1 MGNKI
6 NEIGN
11 KYGNLL
17 VVKEAPKGNSGEIRW
32 ECLCDCGN
40 SGIFRG
46 TDLRSGKK
54 ISCAECSK
62 KRTAQKLLNDIT
74 GQRFGKLVVLK
85 YIGKN
90 QTKHGGSLWECQCDC
105 GNVAIIGGTE
115 LRTGRTIQC
124 PKCGKEQAI
133 KKLVEYKHS
142 TLEDLTNRQF
152 GDLTV
157 LSLSDRKNKH
167 GDRLWVCQ
175 CVCGNIVEVQGN
187 NLKSGNTMSCGHRK
201 SNGEE
206 KIKCI
211 LEQNKIPYIREKIFS
226 TCKDQKEL
234 PFDFYINNNYIVEYD
249 GIQHFSYGSKG
260 GWNNKERFENTK
272 KHDQYKNEWCKENN
286 IPLIRIPYTHYDDL
300 CLEDLLPET
309 SQFLVK

>member
-1 MGNKI
+1 MAKI

-11 KYGNLL
+11 KYGKLL
-17 VVKEAPKGNSGEIRW
+17 VIEEASKDSSRRMMW
-32 ECLCDCGN
+32 KCQCDCGN
-40 SGIFRG
+40 ITVLRG

-105 GNVAIIGGTE
+105 GNVAIVGGTE

-187 NLKSGNTMSCGHRK
+187 NLRTGNTSSCGHRK

-206 KIKCI
+206 KIKQL
-211 LEQNKIPYIREKIFS
+211 LEQNNILYKKEKIFL

-234 PFDFYINNNYIVEYD
+234 PFDFYINDKYLIEYD
-249 GIQHFSYGSKG
+249 GIQHFSYGNKG
-260 GWNNKERFENTK
+260 GWNDKEHFEITQ
-272 KHDQYKNEWCKENN
+272 KHDAIKNQWCKENN
-286 IPLIRIPYTHYDDL
+286 ITIIRIHYTPYNDITL
-300 CLEDLLPET
+300 SDLLPET